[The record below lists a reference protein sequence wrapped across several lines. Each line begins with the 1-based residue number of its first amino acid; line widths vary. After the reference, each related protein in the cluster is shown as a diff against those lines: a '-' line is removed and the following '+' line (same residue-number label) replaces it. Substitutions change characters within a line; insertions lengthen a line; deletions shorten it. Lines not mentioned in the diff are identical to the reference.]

1 MCGISGYFLTN
12 TVETSAQR
20 ISRMTRAIAHRGP
33 DDEGITLISPES
45 SSALDLTTTDTAK
58 GVASYQSIESVDKVP
73 HSIAFGHRRFSI
85 IDISPSGHQPFWS
98 RNRQVCVIFNGEIYN
113 YVELRAE
120 LKTIGHV
127 FYTDSDTEVLIE
139 AYLEW
144 GVECFQRFNGF
155 WAISLY
161 DAQKRAVLLARDRI
175 GKAPLYVAKTSEGLF
190 WSSEIK
196 GIFAG
201 TDSSAFGVRD
211 QAVYDYVLYG
221 WRDLF
226 HKTFYEGVTTFPN
239 AAYAWIEPD
248 GSYQPQKYW
257 ELPQRRLSESD
268 IPLEEAIEKFQYL
281 LASAV
286 RLRLRADVPI
296 GVELSG
302 GMDSSAIVG
311 LATQTEANIHAFTVS
326 FPGMESDEE
335 PFARKVAEGYRNCI
349 KYTVL
354 QPPQDEFFKQAD
366 SYVWLME
373 EPFHSPNL
381 LSNQGTWQAMAHRGI
396 RVSINGAA
404 GDEVLAGYR
413 TYYYLPYLRYLLGRG
428 QILNFTKEFFAFSE
442 HRPESIGI
450 DYLRTAYYLLPRSL
464 RILRNPNTLI
474 PQSIEP
480 FITPPQVENL
490 AGPSEEIQQRLIDNM
505 GDWLMN
511 YWMRSGNKSSMGVP
525 VEVRAPF
532 LDYRV
537 VDFAFT
543 LPLSYL
549 IRNGWLK
556 WILREAV
563 KDILPSEVVWRKI
576 KRGFPFPHAEW
587 TATSKEQFFLML
599 GTVDCPYIDLPKLR
613 MAYSE
618 LSQRDPLYLW
628 RIMSLA
634 LWWKKCV
641 QGEPLL

>member
-1 MCGISGYFLTN
+1 MCGISGYFLTA
-12 TVETSAQR
+12 TVETSPQR
-20 ISRMTRAIAHRGP
+20 IMRMTRAVAHRGP
-33 DDEGITLISPES
+33 DDEGITLIWPES
-45 SSALDLTTTDTAK
+45 SSAIDLTTADTAK
-58 GVASYQSIESVDKVP
+58 DVPSYQSIESVHKIP
-73 HSIAFGHRRFSI
+73 HNVAFGHRRFSI
-85 IDISPSGHQPFWS
+85 IDISPAGHQPFWS
-98 RNRQVCVIFNGEIYN
+98 HNRQVCVILNGEIYN

-120 LKTIGHV
+120 LKKIGHI
-127 FYTDSDTEVLIE
+127 FYTDSDTEVLVE

-161 DAQKRAVLLARDRI
+161 DAQQKAVLLARDRI
-175 GKAPLYVAKTSEGLF
+175 GKAPLYIAKTVEGLF

-201 TDSSAFGVRD
+201 TDSSAFDVRD

-239 AAYAWIEPD
+239 AAYAWIEPE

-268 IPLEEAIEKFQYL
+268 IRPEEAIEKFRYIL
-281 LASAV
+281 TSAV

-326 FPGMESDEE
+326 FPGTMFDEE
-335 PFARKVAEGYRNCI
+335 PYARKVAQRHRDRVN
-349 KYTVL
+349 YTVL

-366 SYVWLME
+366 RYVWLME

-381 LSNQGTWQAMAHRGI
+381 LSNQGIWQAMAHRGI

-413 TYYYLPYLRYLLGRG
+413 FDYYLPYLRYLLGRG
-428 QILNFTKEFFAFSE
+428 QVLKLTKEFFAFSE
-442 HRPESIGI
+442 HRVKRLST
-450 DYLRTAYYLLPRSL
+450 DYLRTAYHLLPKSL
-464 RILRNPNTLI
+464 RVFRNLSALI
-474 PQSIEP
+474 PQSIDPLIKPLE
-480 FITPPQVENL
+480 VEIL
-490 AGPSEEIQQRLIDNM
+490 AGASEEIHQRLIDNM
-505 GDWLMN
+505 GDWRMN

-537 VDFAFT
+537 VDFAFS
-543 LPLSYL
+543 LPISYL

-556 WILREAV
+556 WILRESV

-576 KRGFPFPHAEW
+576 KSGFPFPHSEW
-587 TATSKEQFFLML
+587 TAASKEQFFLAIGAL
-599 GTVDCPYIDLPKLR
+599 DCPYINLPKLR
-613 MAYSE
+613 LAYSE
-618 LSQRDPLYLW
+618 LSRRDPLYLW

-634 LWWKKCV
+634 LWWKKCI